1 MGFEDALQWEE
12 PLGRLQKRLPVLLAV
27 QPDTLDGAPPQHGAR
42 GEVQELRRLFAQE
55 LQLARRPLARHS

>member
-1 MGFEDALQWEE
+1 MGLEDALQGEE
-12 PLGRLQKRLPVLLAV
+12 PLGGRKERLPVLLTV